1 MRTAII
7 IAIGFA
13 FLGACLLAPRL
24 LGRPEA
30 TGTAAQVFLVLW
42 LAAALANGWLGVRAG
57 YTWAQE
63 LPISLVIFILPG
75 AVAAYV
81 WWKYARG

>member
-7 IAIGFA
+7 IVIGFA

-30 TGTAAQVFLVLW
+30 TGTSAKIFLVLW
-42 LAAALANGWLGVRAG
+42 LVAALANGWLGVRAG

-63 LPISLVIFILPG
+63 LPISLVIFIVPG
-75 AVAAYV
+75 ALAAYV
-81 WWKYARG
+81 WWRYAST